1 MIDEVKCVTL
11 HEKESK
17 YSDWL
22 PKSLQKDAGSE
33 FKARLARKEKLPPTA
48 VI

>member
-11 HEKESK
+11 LEKESK

-22 PKSLQKDAGSE
+22 PKSLQKDVGSE
-33 FKARLARKEKLPPTA
+33 FKARLARKEKLPPTG